1 MKTTNAMTGG
11 AMAMILATTAC
22 TRTLPPPAA
31 PAHEMPSASIEVPPA
46 VDGQA
51 TVVVDVTNGPARV
64 DEVIAQEAAATSNGV
79 VAYGELTRN
88 VCLTTPCA
96 VNLDFG
102 QHKFRFTSTS
112 DGERYGTGVVTAGRS
127 DSVFRHT
134 MGEHSNGGSVHGI
147 GLAATSLGVL
157 GALVGGSLLGTGA
170 LIQSSDTAGTGSG
183 SGLTTGGG
191 VTLGIGLGLM
201 AIGIGMMVASPTT
214 NQEGS
219 STQFTNTN
227 QVLSDEAKPSKTSGQ
242 NL

>member
-1 MKTTNAMTGG
+1 MKTTKAMAGG

-31 PAHEMPSASIEVPPA
+31 PAHEMPNASVEVPPE
-46 VDGQA
+46 VEGQA

-96 VNLDFG
+96 VNLDYG
-102 QHKFRFTSTS
+102 QHNFRFTGTS
-112 DGERYGTGVVTAGRS
+112 DNERYGSGVVTAGRT

-134 MGEHSNGGSVHGI
+134 MGEHSSGGPVHGI
-147 GLAATSLGVL
+147 GVATTSLGIL
-157 GALVGGSLLGTGA
+157 GALVGASLLGTGA
-170 LIQSSDTAGTGSG
+170 LIQTSDTNGSGSG

-191 VTLGIGLGLM
+191 VTLGIGLV

-219 STQFTNTN
+219 STQFANTN
-227 QVLSDEAKPSKTSGQ
+227 QLLSGESKPSKTSGQ
-242 NL
+242 SL